1 MTTVQ
6 RGSCSDGGVGP
17 QGDHL
22 PILARGGDE
31 EFMEGGLSKPR
42 PEGQMGVKQRVRGR
56 VNREGD
62 SRLRE

>member
-1 MTTVQ
+1 MMTVQ
-6 RGSCSDGGVGP
+6 RGSCSDGGVGS

-22 PILARGGDE
+22 PILASGGDE
-31 EFMEGGLSKPR
+31 GFMEGGLSKLR

-56 VNREGD
+56 VKREGD